1 MACRQ
6 AGPARSTQTEVL
18 LLAPAMLPLARFWW
32 CVPLARFW
40 WFVRDALR
48 LARAH
53 VLLQRDDGTAPQGR
67 HGDRDCDSAACA

>member
-32 CVPLARFW
+32 CVRR
-40 WFVRDALR
+40 VCDALR